1 MRRESFP
8 SSPLPRGGWKGKQHW
23 KMNFQAYRPLLVSP
37 GDISMF
43 LRVLQGVDS
52 TTVPSQ
58 SKPGN
63 QTNVHEKKHFSPVK
77 LAKGVCVW
85 VCVGVCVCEREREK
99 ETERGN
105 RQNRLYLESR
115 TPCWAR
121 PWTLSYMPSI
131 YGNNTQTRKPG
142 PRALP

>member
-1 MRRESFP
+1 
-8 SSPLPRGGWKGKQHW
+8 
-23 KMNFQAYRPLLVSP
+23 MNFQAYRPLLVSP

-63 QTNVHEKKHFSPVK
+63 QTNVHEKKYFSPVK

-85 VCVGVCVCEREREK
+85 VCVGVCV
-99 ETERGN
+99 
-105 RQNRLYLESR
+105 
-115 TPCWAR
+115 
-121 PWTLSYMPSI
+121 
-131 YGNNTQTRKPG
+131 
-142 PRALP
+142 